1 MSTSVESVRNPGAKR
16 AKPTAKRAKP
26 RTNLVTLLAI
36 LMGVTALGLAL
47 YAPIAQWWNSYLH
60 AQAVA
65 ELNEA
70 TVAGPEERLEKL
82 RADAHAYNQK
92 FLASGDNSDYMSQLN
107 MLPGGLMGRVK
118 IPKIN
123 VDLPIFHTSSDAVL
137 RQGAGHMEETTLPV
151 GGETTHAAITAHRGL
166 AEATLFTHLD
176 EVGVGDRF
184 TLEIAGDVL
193 VYEVETVRI
202 VSPDETDW
210 LLVQPGRDLV
220 TLITC
225 DPLGINTER
234 MLVTGH
240 RIEPTPIE
248 DVEAAGK
255 RSEQPAFPWWLVA
268 AVVGVVAIVFAARW
282 ATKPAKPKAAH
293 DNSAAPP
300 EPDLAPAQ
308 SRLKG

>member
-107 MLPGGLMGRVK
+107 MLPGGLM
-118 IPKIN
+118 
-123 VDLPIFHTSSDAVL
+123 
-137 RQGAGHMEETTLPV
+137 
-151 GGETTHAAITAHRGL
+151 
-166 AEATLFTHLD
+166 
-176 EVGVGDRF
+176 
-184 TLEIAGDVL
+184 
-193 VYEVETVRI
+193 
-202 VSPDETDW
+202 
-210 LLVQPGRDLV
+210 
-220 TLITC
+220 
-225 DPLGINTER
+225 
-234 MLVTGH
+234 
-240 RIEPTPIE
+240 
-248 DVEAAGK
+248 
-255 RSEQPAFPWWLVA
+255 
-268 AVVGVVAIVFAARW
+268 
-282 ATKPAKPKAAH
+282 
-293 DNSAAPP
+293 
-300 EPDLAPAQ
+300 
-308 SRLKG
+308 